1 MRRTSLILLIILMVM
16 LLVLAGLAGAPVGV
30 IPGARAQY
38 ATDGQYGAGG
48 QYAAP
53 SESGQYA
60 GPSGSTQSGA
70 APSSSCEQDALNALS
85 SPNLG
90 SNASTD
96 NHKLLEQ
103 YVKCG
108 GTISALPQESF
119 NTLLMQGVI
128 ELDVVN
134 SRSGFVACPSGDK
147 SHCSDIPG

>member
-1 MRRTSLILLIILMVM
+1 LRRTSLILVIILMVM

-53 SESGQYA
+53 S
-60 GPSGSTQSGA
+60 GSTQSGA
-70 APSSSCEQDALNALS
+70 APNSSCEQDALNALS

-90 SNASTD
+90 SNTSTD

-134 SRSGFVACPSGDK
+134 SSSGFVGCPSGDK